1 MQYIF
6 ITRTFRGQVKGFRK
20 VFKEKDLLEDLK
32 DFVQNGL
39 RKGETTLKSQQF
51 FEITLETVKL
61 RFYFRKAAFRYLVG
75 VISDSGS
82 QRYIPIIIDRKTGP
96 YGQNL
101 TLKADKKTHRSI
113 QKAIVAVMSDYLAY
127 TKDQEKNRESATVYK
142 VV

>member
-1 MQYIF
+1 MHYIF
-6 ITRTFRGQVKGFRK
+6 ITRTFRGQIKGFRK
-20 VFKEKDLLEDLK
+20 VFQEKDLLEDIK

-39 RKGETTLKSQQF
+39 RKGETTLKAQQYY
-51 FEITLETVKL
+51 EITLETVKL

-75 VISDSGS
+75 VISDSDS
-82 QRYIPIIIDRKTGP
+82 QRYIPIIIDRKAGP

-101 TLKADKKTHRSI
+101 TLKTDKKTRQAI

-127 TKDQEKNRESATVYK
+127 TEDQEKNKESATVYK